1 MQFELVLPRGIEEP
15 RRCNC
20 SFCRMRG
27 AVVASVA
34 LDGVRVTKGADKL
47 TLLEGVNPYD
57 LGEVPVLDGINQ
69 SSDRKADGGGL

>member
-1 MQFELVLPRGIEEP
+1 
-15 RRCNC
+15 
-20 SFCRMRG
+20 MRG